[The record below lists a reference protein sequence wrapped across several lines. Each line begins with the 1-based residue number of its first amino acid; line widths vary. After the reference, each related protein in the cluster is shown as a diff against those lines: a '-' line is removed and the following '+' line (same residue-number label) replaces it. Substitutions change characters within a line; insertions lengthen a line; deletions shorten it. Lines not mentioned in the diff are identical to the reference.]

1 MNLSQVN
8 ATLSTRSAAVEKR
21 VLEAYGSTLEAKF
34 PSALTLL
41 AVGGFGR
48 RELFPNSDVDLLI
61 LIESENQLPSVKETL
76 SNFLQALWDSGL
88 RPSHSVH
95 TVADCVTEHEQ
106 NAELTISLLDHRRLA
121 GDAALFDTLDQK
133 FETFIHRRGEAIA
146 RQLAT
151 LAVERR
157 AKFQNT
163 IYHLE
168 PNVKD
173 TPGGLRDLQTVRWLA
188 ILHPREVPR
197 GLDEAFAF
205 LSAIRIRLH
214 ELSGRD
220 QNILT
225 FDAQDSLSQDP
236 AELMRDYYR
245 HARLVDRA
253 ARYAMERSSEQPGSL
268 LGRFHDWRSRLSNS
282 EFSVVRDQVLLRTSN
297 ILPADL
303 SLFMFAARHRLR
315 LAPDTVDRLHGFVPH
330 ATWDAWKQLLGL
342 PHASYGLR
350 AMQECGALAA
360 LLPEWRK
367 IECLSRARFLSSLHR
382 GRTHARRHRRSGI
395 GEGRPLRRVVRRNS
409 G

>member
-106 NAELTISLLDHRRLA
+106 NAELTISLLDRRRLA

-197 GLDEAFAF
+197 GLDEAFVF

-214 ELSGRD
+214 EISGRD

-225 FDAQDSLSQDP
+225 FDAQDSLSENP

-282 EFSVVRDQVLLRTSN
+282 EFSVVRDQVLLRYQQH
-297 ILPADL
+297 PA
-303 SLFMFAARHRLR
+303 SGFEPVRVRRAASVCGSRPIPSTGCTASSHMR
-315 LAPDTVDRLHGFVPH
+315 PGTIGSSFSGFRTPLM
-330 ATWDAWKQLLGL
+330 ACGPCRSAGL
-342 PHASYGLR
+342 
-350 AMQECGALAA
+350 
-360 LLPEWRK
+360 W
-367 IECLSRARFLSSLHR
+367 
-382 GRTHARRHRRSGI
+382 RRSC
-395 GEGRPLRRVVRRNS
+395 PS
-409 G
+409 GARSSS